1 VERLPAVTREVAA
14 AVRGELLASQGND
27 YAVGI
32 LQRLEKDNPELA
44 QFIALFSQT
53 QANPAGVATGAVLV
67 YRLLESQLDAD
78 RLNREFGV

>member
-1 VERLPAVTREVAA
+1 VERLPAVTKDVAA
-14 AVRGELLASQGND
+14 AVRAELLASEGND
-27 YAVGI
+27 YAVAI

-53 QANPAGVATGAVLV
+53 QPNPAGVATGAVLV

-78 RLNREFGV
+78 GLNREFGV

>member
-14 AVRGELLASQGND
+14 AVRAELLASEGND

-44 QFIALFSQT
+44 QFIAVFSQT
-53 QANPAGVATGAVLV
+53 QANPAGVATSAVLV

-78 RLNREFGV
+78 GLNREFGV